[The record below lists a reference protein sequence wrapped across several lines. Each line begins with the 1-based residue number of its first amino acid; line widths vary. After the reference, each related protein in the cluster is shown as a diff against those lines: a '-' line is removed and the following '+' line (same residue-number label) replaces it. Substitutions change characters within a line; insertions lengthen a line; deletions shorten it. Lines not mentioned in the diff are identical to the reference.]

1 MIKFYLNTRKHM
13 SESKPRNLNIPFH
26 LATLGI
32 IVGVILTGVSWFKLC
47 SQSCNDAHNYRL
59 FNIPFEWVGWAFF
72 LVFSIFHFLGRSSSF
87 YRTIAGL
94 TIAGALG
101 AEAFFILMQK
111 YTIGAW
117 CPVCLSIA
125 GTIAFIGIC
134 YLFLNQRQQNEGYM
148 NKWLNIGLLTAVF
161 TLGFTSS
168 FFGISKIDQL
178 QAVEDAIKEKIKFGN
193 TSSPVQVYVFTD
205 WACPAC
211 RMVEP
216 AIEAM
221 APQLMKEAQITFVD
235 TVVHPETLNYAPYNI
250 SFMANSKPK
259 YFQIREALGKLSIKT
274 KKPTEADVRKVIEP
288 FGVQYNELPFEDITV
303 AMRYFDELTERFKI
317 TGTPTIAIVNTSAK
331 KGKKLAGVEEI
342 TEANV
347 LKAIQALK

>member
-1 MIKFYLNTRKHM
+1 MPDST
-13 SESKPRNLNIPFH
+13 EIPKSRLLFH

-32 IVGVILTGVSWFKLC
+32 IIGVVLTGVSWFKLC
-47 SQSCNDAHNYRL
+47 SQSCNQAHNFRL
-59 FNIPFEWVGWAFF
+59 FGLPFEITGWAFF
-72 LVFSIFHFLGRSSSF
+72 ACLAFFHFKGRSSPF
-87 YRTIAGL
+87 YRRLAGLSIAG
-94 TIAGALG
+94 GLG
-101 AEAFFILMQK
+101 AETFFIFLQK
-111 YTIGAW
+111 YTIGSW

-125 GTIAFIGIC
+125 GTIALIGIC
-134 YLFLNQRQQNEGYM
+134 YLFLNQRKPNEDLM
-148 NKWLNIGLLTAVF
+148 NKLLNVGLLTAVF
-161 TLGFTSS
+161 TVGFTAS

-178 QAVEDAIKEKIKFGN
+178 QAVEDVIKEKIKFGN
-193 TSSPVQVYVFTD
+193 TSSPVQVYIFTD

-259 YFQIREALGKLSIKT
+259 YFQIRDALGKLSVKT
-274 KKPTEADVRKVIEP
+274 KKPTEDQVRKTIAP
-288 FGVQYNELPFEDITV
+288 LGVQYVELPFEDITL
-303 AMRYFDELTERFKI
+303 AMRYFEELTDKFKV

>member
-1 MIKFYLNTRKHM
+1 MPDPI
-13 SESKPRNLNIPFH
+13 EPRRTALPFH
-26 LATLGI
+26 LATLAIVAGI
-32 IVGVILTGVSWFKLC
+32 ILTGVSWFKLC
-47 SQSCNDAHNYRL
+47 SQSCNDSHNYRL
-59 FNIPFEWVGWAFF
+59 FDVPFEWVGLAFF
-72 LVFSIFHFLGRSSSF
+72 LVLAIFHFKGRTSPL
-87 YRTIAGL
+87 YRKLAGL

-101 AEAFFILMQK
+101 AEAFFIFMQK
-111 YTIGAW
+111 YTIGHW

-125 GTIAFIGIC
+125 GTIAFIGVC
-134 YLFLNQRQQNEGYM
+134 YLFLNQRKPNEDLM
-148 NKWLNIGLLTAVF
+148 NKLLNVGLLTAVF
-161 TLGFTSS
+161 TIGFTAS

-193 TSSPVQVYVFTD
+193 TSSPVQVYIFTD

-259 YFQIREALGKLSIKT
+259 YFQIRDALGKLSVKT
-274 KKPTEADVRKVIEP
+274 KKPTEADVKKTIAP
-288 FGVQYNELPFEDITV
+288 LGVQYTELPFEDITL
-303 AMRYFDELTERFKI
+303 AMRYFEELTDKFKV
-317 TGTPTIAIVNTSAK
+317 TGTPTIAIVNANAK

-347 LKAIQALK
+347 LKAIQSLK

>member
-1 MIKFYLNTRKHM
+1 MSNSNATR
-13 SESKPRNLNIPFH
+13 NFAFPFH

-32 IVGVILTGVSWFKLC
+32 IIGVILTAVSWFKLC

-59 FNIPFEWVGWAFF
+59 FNVPFEWVGWAFF
-72 LVFSIFHFLGRSSSF
+72 LTLTVFHFKGRTSSF
-87 YRTIAGL
+87 YRTLAGL
-94 TIAGALG
+94 TIAGGLG
-101 AEAFFILMQK
+101 AETFFIFLQK
-111 YTIGAW
+111 YSIGTW

-125 GTIAFIGIC
+125 CTIAFIGIC
-134 YLFLNQRQQNEGYM
+134 YLFLNQRQNEVYM
-148 NKWLNIGLLTAVF
+148 NKWLNVGLLTAVF
-161 TLGFTSS
+161 TLGFGTS
-168 FFGISKIDQL
+168 FLGISKIDKL

-193 TSSPVQVYVFTD
+193 TASPIQVYVFTD

-221 APQLMKEAQITFVD
+221 APKVMKEAQLTFVD

-259 YFQIREALGKLSIKT
+259 YFQIRDALGKLSVKA
-274 KKPTEADVRKVIEP
+274 KKPTEEQVRNQIAHL
-288 FGVQYNELPFEDITV
+288 GVQYNELPFEDITV
-303 AMRYFDELTERFKI
+303 AMRYFEELTDRFKI
-317 TGTPTIAIVNTSAK
+317 TGTPTIAIVNAGAK
-331 KGKKLAGVEEI
+331 KGKKLAGIDEI

>member
-1 MIKFYLNTRKHM
+1 M
-13 SESKPRNLNIPFH
+13 SEQRQSNVPYH

-32 IVGVILTGVSWFKLC
+32 IIGILLTGVSWFKLC
-47 SQSCNDAHNYRL
+47 SQMCNDAHNYRL
-59 FNIPFEWVGWAFF
+59 FDVPFEWVGWAFF
-72 LVFSIFHFLGRSSSF
+72 AALAIFHLKGKTEPLSRWL
-87 YRTIAGL
+87 AGL
-94 TIAGALG
+94 TIAGGLG
-101 AEAFFILMQK
+101 AEAFFIFLQK
-111 YTIGAW
+111 YKIGTW

-134 YLFLNQRQQNEGYM
+134 YIFLNRRETNEGIM

-161 TLGFTSS
+161 TLGFTTS
-168 FFGISKIDQL
+168 FFGITKIDQL

-221 APQLMKEAQITFVD
+221 APQIMQEAQLTFVD
-235 TVVHPETLNYAPYNI
+235 TVVHPETLNYAPYNL
-250 SFMANSKPK
+250 SFMVNSKPQ
-259 YFQIREALGKLSIKT
+259 YFKIRDALGKLSVKT
-274 KKPTEADVRKVIEP
+274 KKPTEQEVVKAIAPIGAR
-288 FGVQYNELPFEDITV
+288 YSELPFEDVTL
-303 AMRYFDELTERFKI
+303 AMRYFEELTDKFKV

-347 LKAIQALK
+347 LKAIKALK

>member
-1 MIKFYLNTRKHM
+1 MPNPIETR
-13 SESKPRNLNIPFH
+13 SSNAPFH

-32 IVGVILTGVSWFKLC
+32 IIGVVLTGVSWFKLC
-47 SQSCNDAHNYRL
+47 SQSCNNAHNYRL
-59 FNIPFEWVGWAFF
+59 FGLPFEWTGLVFFASFAFF
-72 LVFSIFHFLGRSSSF
+72 HFKGRTSPF
-87 YRTIAGL
+87 YRTLAGL
-94 TIAGALG
+94 SIAGALG
-101 AEAFFILMQK
+101 AETFFIFLQK
-111 YTIGAW
+111 YTIGSW

-125 GTIAFIGIC
+125 GTIALIGIC
-134 YLFLNQRQQNEGYM
+134 YIFLNQRKPNEGLM
-148 NKWLNIGLLTAVF
+148 NTLLNVGLLTAVF
-161 TLGFTSS
+161 TMGFTTS
-168 FFGISKIDQL
+168 FLGISKIDQL
-178 QAVEDAIKEKIKFGN
+178 QAVEDVIKEKIKFGN
-193 TSSPVQVYVFTD
+193 TSSPVQVYIFTD

-221 APQLMKEAQITFVD
+221 APQLMKVAQITFVD

-259 YFQIREALGKLSIKT
+259 YFQIRDALGKLSVKT
-274 KKPTEADVRKVIEP
+274 KKPTEDQVRKTVSP
-288 FGVQYNELPFEDITV
+288 LGVHYDELPFEDITV
-303 AMRYFDELTERFKI
+303 AMRYFEELTDKFKV